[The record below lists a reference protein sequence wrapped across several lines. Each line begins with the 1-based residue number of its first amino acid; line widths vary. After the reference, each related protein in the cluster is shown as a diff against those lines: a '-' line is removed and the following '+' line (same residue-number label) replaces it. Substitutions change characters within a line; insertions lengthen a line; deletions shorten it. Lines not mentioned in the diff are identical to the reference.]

1 MKKIALFSVLFI
13 LTACSSIKTSYD
25 YDKEVDFTKFKTFAF
40 SQQTMEL
47 QMDQLNKDRIFRA
60 VKSELTAKGFTESAN
75 PDVIID
81 IHVKGQQYQTATATT
96 TGYGGYGGYGGYYGY
111 RGYGYGSGFTT
122 TQVNYDTYT
131 EGTLMIAMIDKN
143 TNKLVWQGTGVKT
156 IDENASAQKREE
168 NINYGVNQIMANY
181 PPKAK

>member
-1 MKKIALFSVLFI
+1 MKKITLLTVLFI
-13 LTACSSIKTSYD
+13 FTACSSIKTNYD
-25 YDKEVDFTKFKTFAF
+25 YDKEIDFTKFKTYAF
-40 SQQTMEL
+40 SQQSMEL
-47 QMDQLNKDRIFRA
+47 QLDQLNKDRLLNAI
-60 VKSELTAKGFTESAN
+60 KSELNTKGLTESAN

-81 IHVKGQQYQTATATT
+81 IHIKGQQYQTATATT
-96 TGYGGYGGYGGYYGY
+96 TGFGGYGGYYRY

-122 TQVNYDTYT
+122 TQVSYDNYT

-168 NINYGVNQIMANY
+168 NIKYGVSQIMANY
-181 PPKAK
+181 PPKK

>member
-1 MKKIALFSVLFI
+1 MKKIALLSVLFI
-13 LTACSSIKTSYD
+13 LTACSSIKTNYD
-25 YDKEVDFTKFKTFAF
+25 YDKDVDFAKFKTYAF
-40 SQQTMEL
+40 SQQSMEL
-47 QMDQLNKDRIFRA
+47 QLDQLNKDRLFKAI
-60 VKSELTAKGFTESAN
+60 KSELATKGLTESGN

-96 TGYGGYGGYGGYYGY
+96 TGYGGYGGYYGY
-111 RGYGYGSGFTT
+111 RGYGYGSGFTS
-122 TQVNYDTYT
+122 TQVSYDTYT

-181 PPKAK
+181 PPKSK

>member
-1 MKKIALFSVLFI
+1 MKKIALLSLFFI
-13 LTACSSIKTSYD
+13 LAACSSVKTSYD
-25 YDKEVDFTKFKTFAF
+25 FDKEADFTKFKTYAF
-40 SQQTMEL
+40 SQSTMEL
-47 QMDQLNKDRIFRA
+47 QLDDLNKDRLFKAI
-60 VKSELTAKGFTESAN
+60 KSELASKGFTESAN

-81 IHVKGQQYQTATATT
+81 VHIKGQKYQTATATT
-96 TGYGGYGGYGGYYGY
+96 TGYGGYGGYYGY

-122 TQVNYDTYT
+122 TQVSYDTYT
-131 EGTLMIAMIDKN
+131 EGTLLIAMIDKN

-181 PPKAK
+181 PPKSK